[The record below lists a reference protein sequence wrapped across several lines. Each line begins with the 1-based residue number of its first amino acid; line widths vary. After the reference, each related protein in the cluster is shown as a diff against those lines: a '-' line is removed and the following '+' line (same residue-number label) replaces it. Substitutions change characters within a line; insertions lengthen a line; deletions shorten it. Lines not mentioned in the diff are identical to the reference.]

1 MRYQRETLRRVI
13 MRALKRNTFTAQEPI
28 EVVIKDGA
36 VWLYGTVSDEDLI
49 AEAVATVEAT
59 VPQLYVYSRLRVRR
73 PAVGA

>member
-1 MRYQRETLRRVI
+1 MRYQRETLRHVI

-36 VWLYGTVSDEDLI
+36 VWLHGTVSDEDLI